1 MKGRKIWA
9 LLLTAMM
16 TASLLA
22 GCGGSSI
29 ETAAAVENAAAMDM
43 AEEQEV
49 LYSSSTSESGAVTTE
64 QKLIKRVNIS
74 AETEDLDTLL
84 TGLGKKIS
92 ELGGYIESQEL
103 FNGSAYSS
111 YRSRSAYMTVRIP
124 ADKLSDF
131 VGEVQGQSNVV
142 SLNESQDDVTL
153 KYVDT
158 QSRMNAL
165 QAEQERLLELMGKAE
180 TMSDLLEV
188 EQRLTEVRYELE
200 SVTSQM
206 RVLENQVSY
215 ATVELYIDQVKVYT
229 EVEEPSVGQRI
240 ASGFSRNLENI
251 GEGLVDFF
259 VWFVTYSPQLV
270 FWALVIA
277 AAVMLG
283 KRAARKQK
291 EKKMPPYY
299 PPESDGEEKK

>member
-1 MKGRKIWA
+1 MKVRKIWA

-22 GCGGSSI
+22 GCGGSSM
-29 ETAAAVENAAAMDM
+29 ETAAAVDNAAAMDM

-103 FNGSAYSS
+103 YNG
-111 YRSRSAYMTVRIP
+111 SAYMTVRIP

-240 ASGFSRNLENI
+240 VSGFSRNLENI

>member
-1 MKGRKIWA
+1 MKVRKIWA

-22 GCGGSSI
+22 GCGGSSM
-29 ETAAAVENAAAMDM
+29 ETAAAVDNAAAMDM

-103 FNGSAYSS
+103 YNG
-111 YRSRSAYMTVRIP
+111 SAYMTVRIP

-240 ASGFSRNLENI
+240 VSGFSRNLENI
-251 GEGLVDFF
+251 GEGQVDFF
-259 VWFVTYSPQLV
+259 VWFRLS
-270 FWALVIA
+270 A
-277 AAVMLG
+277 
-283 KRAARKQK
+283 
-291 EKKMPPYY
+291 
-299 PPESDGEEKK
+299 